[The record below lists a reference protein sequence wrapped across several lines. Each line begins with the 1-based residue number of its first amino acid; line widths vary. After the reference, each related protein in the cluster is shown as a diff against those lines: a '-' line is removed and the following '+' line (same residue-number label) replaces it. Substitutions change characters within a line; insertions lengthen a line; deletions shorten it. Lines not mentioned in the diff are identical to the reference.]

1 MSSLK
6 TAFVTGYTG
15 SVGKAVVQELSQS
28 QRFDKVV
35 LIGRRKVE
43 FDDPAMQAMVR
54 WKLVIC

>member
-43 FDDPAMQAMVR
+43 FDDPAIQAMVR
-54 WKLVIC
+54 